1 MISCLI
7 RSIRKHK
14 CKIKISVF
22 FCLNP
27 HTSKRQ
33 KRHSQTRLYDK
44 PNTWPTQKIWLQNVK
59 FIKHL
64 LNLYSIHIL
73 EYPFIETTKK
83 KGEEKKTYRNVNM
96 KLLDHKLNCPL
107 IIANTIARHCAK
119 HFRQLLH
126 LILKTN
132 LKGKY
137 YELPSDIYRN
147 WNISGLPKV
156 RGRMYGRT
164 GIQNKHPSH
173 NYTASCNKVK
183 WSSYEKI
190 MGVSFLNE
198 EC

>member
-1 MISCLI
+1 
-7 RSIRKHK
+7 
-14 CKIKISVF
+14 
-22 FCLNP
+22 
-27 HTSKRQ
+27 
-33 KRHSQTRLYDK
+33 
-44 PNTWPTQKIWLQNVK
+44 
-59 FIKHL
+59 
-64 LNLYSIHIL
+64 
-73 EYPFIETTKK
+73 
-83 KGEEKKTYRNVNM
+83 M

-164 GIQNKHPSH
+164 GIQNEHPSH

>member
-1 MISCLI
+1 M
-7 RSIRKHK
+7 
-14 CKIKISVF
+14 
-22 FCLNP
+22 
-27 HTSKRQ
+27 
-33 KRHSQTRLYDK
+33 
-44 PNTWPTQKIWLQNVK
+44 PTQKIWLQNVK

-64 LNLYSIHIL
+64 LNLYNIHIL
-73 EYPFIETTKK
+73 EYPYIETTKK
-83 KGEEKKTYRNVNM
+83 RREKKKKTPHRNVNM
-96 KLLDHKLNCPL
+96 KLDHKWNCPL

-119 HFRQLLH
+119 HFRYLLH

-137 YELPSDIYRN
+137 YELPSDIYGNR
-147 WNISGLPKV
+147 NISSLPKV

-190 MGVSFLNE
+190 MGV
-198 EC
+198 